1 MALRP
6 FHLAVPVDDLEQ
18 AERFYRGLL
27 GCAIGRRSPQWID
40 FDFFGHQ
47 VTVHLEPR
55 TAAVNTSNVDGKSV
69 PVRHFGVILEWQH
82 WQSLSERLHQHEVDW
97 LIEPGIRF
105 EGQPGEQATFF
116 IRDPAGNALEFKAFR
131 DDGQIFSTGG

>member
-1 MALRP
+1 MTMRP

-18 AERFYRGLL
+18 AEHFYGGLL

-47 VTVHLEPR
+47 VTVHLQQT
-55 TAAVNTSNVDGKSV
+55 TAAVNTSSVDGKSV

-82 WQSLSERLHQHEVDW
+82 WQSLSEHLRQHDVDW

-116 IRDPAGNALEFKAFR
+116 IRDPSGNALEFKAFR
-131 DDGQIFSTGG
+131 DDGQIFSTTG